1 MKLFSILRIR
11 YAGSFEY
18 SFHVE
23 EDELLSCLVPKA
35 DSAASGR
42 NSVMHGSSDNGTVME
57 IQITCWREDENV
69 IIELSDD
76 GKGFEVTVDA
86 LAPHPERKGLA
97 SPM

>member
-1 MKLFSILRIR
+1 MQEALNILSMWRRI
-11 YAGSFEY
+11 
-18 SFHVE
+18 
-23 EDELLSCLVPKA
+23 ELLSCLVPKLILQSLA
-35 DSAASGR
+35 E

-57 IQITCWREDENV
+57 IQITCWRENADV
-69 IIELSDD
+69 MIELSDD